1 MKKLSFIVLAL
12 VLALSVALV
21 GCGGGQQEEEEEL
34 TYDLTL
40 ASTAGGSV
48 FPTGTRTYNE
58 GQVVDIKATPASEFY
73 EFVNWTGDVATVA
86 NVNAAETRIT
96 MNGDY
101 SVQANFQAL
110 PWDEQITLTLHP
122 TISRFASICGLVIFP
137 WVDEVNALVG
147 PDGGTFNIEIV
158 TPGDS
163 PYDAASSLSAITL
176 GTTDI
181 GMLSPETFHLGGA
194 GYMPFE
200 FDSIEQ
206 AAYVMYHLFTED
218 DGKWDAEG
226 QLDGV
231 KILITMPLWGSQL
244 WTTASAGVV
253 DEASDLVGLKIR
265 TDAQAVESATLEA
278 LGATPTFL
286 GVADLAGSL
295 ESGVIDGCFFTYSGI
310 GGAADLGPV
319 TAHTTELN
327 MIYRPYSLA
336 MNLDAYEA
344 LPADAKAALDSVSG
358 ADASVSWA
366 TAHLAEQEEDRD
378 ATINGPCAYNGP
390 PFPCNDVLP
399 YGRPITEPDLS
410 SFIAATANVATDWA
424 AYLENP
430 DEGPLMDGTGILA
443 RIDELKAAY
452 GG

>member
-1 MKKLSFIVLAL
+1 LKKLSFIVLAV
-12 VLALSVALV
+12 VLALSLALV
-21 GCGGGQQEEEEEL
+21 GCGENGVVL
-34 TYDLTL
+34 DYDLTIT
-40 ASTAGGSV
+40 SSSGGST
-48 FPTGTRTYNE
+48 FPAPGTHTYQQ
-58 GQVVDIKATPASEFY
+58 GQTVNVRAEAASEFY
-73 EFVNWTGDVATVA
+73 EFVNWTGADAGELA
-86 NVNAAETRIT
+86 DANAAETSIV
-96 MNGDY
+96 MNADY
-101 SVQANFQAL
+101 SIQANFQAL
-110 PWDEQITLTLHP
+110 PWDEPITLTLHP
-122 TISRFASICGLVIFP
+122 TISQFASICGEVIFP

-147 PDGGTFNIEIV
+147 TDGGTFNVEIV

-244 WTTASAGVV
+244 WTTASGGVV
-253 DEASDLVGLKIR
+253 DEASDLQGLKIR
-265 TDAQAVESATLEA
+265 TDAQYVESATLAA
-278 LGATPTFL
+278 LGAVPTFL

-366 TAHLAEQEEDRD
+366 TAHIAAEAEDRD
-378 ATINGPCAYNGP
+378 GTENGPCFMP
-390 PFPCNDVLP
+390 PPPTCYP
-399 YGRPITEPDLS
+399 EYGRPITVPDLS
-410 SFIAATANVATDWA
+410 SFIAATENVSTDWA
-424 AYLENP
+424 AYLEDP
-430 DEGPLMDGTGILA
+430 EEGPQMDGTGILA
-443 RIDELKAAY
+443 RIDALKAAY

>member
-1 MKKLSFIVLAL
+1 MKKLSFISLAVVLT
-12 VLALSVALV
+12 LSMALV
-21 GCGGGQQEEEEEL
+21 GCGENGVVLE
-34 TYDLTL
+34 YDLTI
-40 ASTAGGSV
+40 ASTDGGSV
-48 FPTGTRTYNE
+48 FPAAGTHTYQQ
-58 GQVVDIKATPASEFY
+58 GQTVNVKATPASEFY
-73 EFVNWTGDVATVA
+73 EFVNWTGADAGELA
-86 NVNAAETRIT
+86 DANAAETSIT

-101 SVQANFQAL
+101 SITANFQAL

-122 TISRFASICGLVIFP
+122 TISQFASICGEVIFP
-137 WVDEVNALVG
+137 WVDEVNALEG
-147 PDGGTFNIEIV
+147 PDGGTFNVELV

-194 GYMPFE
+194 GYLPFE
-200 FDSIEQ
+200 FDTIEQ
-206 AAYVMYHLFTED
+206 SAYVMYHLFTED

-244 WTTASAGVV
+244 WTTAAGGEV
-253 DEASDLVGLKIR
+253 DEASDLQGLKIR
-265 TDAQAVESATLEA
+265 TDAQYVESATYAA

-327 MIYRPYSLA
+327 LIYRPYSLA
-336 MNLDAYEA
+336 MNVDAYEA

-366 TAHLAEQEEDRD
+366 TAHIAAEEGDRD
-378 ATINGPCAYNGP
+378 DTIDGPCAYSGP
-390 PFPCNDVLP
+390 PFPCNDRNTE
-399 YGRPITEPDLS
+399 YGRPITVPDLS

-424 AYLENP
+424 AYLEDP
-430 DEGPLMDGTGILA
+430 EEGPLMDGTGILA
-443 RIDELKAAY
+443 RIEALKAAY